1 MYLCRVNINRYK
13 GLLEYFKNRYILAL
27 TIFGVWMI
35 AFDRNDVFT
44 HYKYY
49 HEKKQLERDTAYYRK
64 EIELVKSDLMQL
76 STNKAELEKIARE
89 KYYMKRDNE
98 DIFIIEEE
106 D

>member
-1 MYLCRVNINRYK
+1 
-13 GLLEYFKNRYILAL
+13 
-27 TIFGVWMI
+27 
-35 AFDRNDVFT
+35 
-44 HYKYY
+44 
-49 HEKKQLERDTAYYRK
+49 
-64 EIELVKSDLMQL
+64 MQL